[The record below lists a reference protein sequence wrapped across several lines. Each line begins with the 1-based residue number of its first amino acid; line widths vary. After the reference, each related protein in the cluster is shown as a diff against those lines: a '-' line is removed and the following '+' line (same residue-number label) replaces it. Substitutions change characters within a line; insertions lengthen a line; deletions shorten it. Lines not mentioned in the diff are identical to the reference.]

1 MSATQMTRSALPRQ
15 RWYRRHNLRRIGI
28 GVTMADACR
37 CPESVIRM
45 SDSVVVTHDPA
56 HLDALL
62 RDVAAGDRSAFES
75 LYRHSAPRLMA
86 ICLRLLRDRG
96 EAEEVLQEAF
106 VRVWH
111 KASQFD
117 AGKASAITWLA
128 TIARN
133 KAIDRLRA
141 RPSELAL
148 APIEIIQSLPDE
160 AASPARISEQA
171 DDGARLQAC
180 MEILEPRRR
189 SLIHAAFF
197 DGSTYDELSRRAGL
211 PLGSV
216 KSWIRRGLLQLRA
229 CLER

>member
-1 MSATQMTRSALPRQ
+1 
-15 RWYRRHNLRRIGI
+15 
-28 GVTMADACR
+28 
-37 CPESVIRM
+37 M
-45 SDSVVVTHDPA
+45 SDATTVMHDPG

-75 LYRHSAPRLMA
+75 LYRSSAPRLMA

-141 RPSELAL
+141 RGSDLQL
-148 APIEIIQSLPDE
+148 APIEIIESLPDE
-160 AASPARISEQA
+160 GAGPAQVSEHAA
-171 DDGARLQAC
+171 DGARLQTC
-180 MEILEPRRR
+180 MDTLEPRRR
-189 SLIHAAFF
+189 SLIRAAFF
-197 DGSTYDELSRRAGL
+197 DGSSYEELARRASL

-216 KSWIRRGLLQLRA
+216 KSWIRRGLLQLRT
-229 CLER
+229 CLEQ